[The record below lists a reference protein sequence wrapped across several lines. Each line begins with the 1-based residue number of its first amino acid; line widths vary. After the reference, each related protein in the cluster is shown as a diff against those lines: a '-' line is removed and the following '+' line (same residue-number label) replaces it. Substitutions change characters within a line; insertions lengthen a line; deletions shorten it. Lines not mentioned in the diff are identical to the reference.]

1 MSNVP
6 IIILREGT
14 EETRER
20 EARTQNIN
28 AMVAIAETVKSTLG
42 PKGMDKMIVD
52 SLGDTTITNDG
63 AIILDKL
70 DVEHVAAVMMVNL
83 AKSIDTDIGDGT
95 TAGVIF
101 AAALLSNAL
110 ELIEQDIHPKHIS
123 HGYKLAS
130 DKALKIL
137 EEITEKISIDNDV
150 ALKNA
155 AMTAMNSK
163 EIASLKAFFAD
174 LALKAVKQISDGD
187 DETFSKLESIK
198 IVKVPGKSLKDS
210 ELINGLYIKKE
221 KLNPTMPDILKDVK
235 IAVIRRK
242 LDVVKTEFDAQI
254 RISNP
259 EDIQK
264 FLDQEDKILQD
275 YMKVFKDL
283 GVKLIINNQDISDKF
298 AAYLA
303 KEGIAAIKSL
313 GDSDMKAVIK
323 AVDAQRVDDIAG
335 LSEADLGYAELVKF
349 EKLGDD
355 EYCLLSGC
363 KNPKAVSILLKGGL
377 EKILDT
383 AEIALNDVLSVIAKI
398 MDTKTVVAGGGAV
411 YVELAK
417 RLRTYA
423 NEISGKES
431 LAVSSFALAC
441 EEIPK
446 TLIRNAGLEEIENIT
461 ELRAAH
467 KTDADKWMGIDTIT
481 NTIGN
486 NWDKGIIEPTQLIIH
501 IIKSSAELANL
512 ILRVDRI
519 ISAKS
524 SGGP

>member
-52 SLGDTTITNDG
+52 SLGDVMITNDG
-63 AIILDKL
+63 AKILDKL
-70 DVEHVAAVMMVNL
+70 DIEHVAAQMMVNL

-95 TAGVIF
+95 TAAVVF
-101 AAALLSNAL
+101 AAALLDNAL
-110 ELIEQDIHPKHIS
+110 ELIEQSIHPKHIS
-123 HGYKLAS
+123 YGYKLAS
-130 DKALKIL
+130 DRSLKIL
-137 EEITEKISIDNDV
+137 EEITERISIDDDV
-150 ALKNA
+150 VLRNA

-163 EIASLKAFFAD
+163 EIASLKEFFAD
-174 LALKAVKQISDGD
+174 LALKAVKQISD
-187 DETFSKLESIK
+187 DETFSKLDSIK
-198 IVKVPGKSLKDS
+198 IVKSPGKSLKDS
-210 ELINGLYIKKE
+210 ELINGVYIKKE
-221 KLNPTMPDILKDVK
+221 KINLTMPDILKDVK

-259 EDIQK
+259 ADIQK

-313 GDSDMKAVIK
+313 GDGDMKAVIK

-335 LSEADLGYAELVKF
+335 LSEADLGYAALVKF

-355 EYCLLSGC
+355 DYCLLSGC

-377 EKILDT
+377 DKILDT

-398 MDTKTVVAGGGAV
+398 IDTKKVVAGGGAV
-411 YVELAK
+411 YIELAK

-423 NEISGKES
+423 TEISGKES

-441 EEIPK
+441 EEIPR
-446 TLIRNAGLEEIENIT
+446 TLIRNAGLEEIENMT

-467 KTDADKWMGIDTIT
+467 KTDADKWIGIDTIT

-486 NWDKGIIEPTQLIIH
+486 NWEKGIIEPTQLIIH

>member
-52 SLGDTTITNDG
+52 SLGDVMITNDG
-63 AIILDKL
+63 AKILDKL
-70 DVEHVAAVMMVNL
+70 DIEHVAAQMMVNL

-95 TAGVIF
+95 TAAVVF
-101 AAALLSNAL
+101 AAALLDNAL
-110 ELIEQDIHPKHIS
+110 ELIEQGIHPKHIS
-123 HGYKLAS
+123 YGYKLAS
-130 DKALKIL
+130 DRSLKIL
-137 EEITEKISIDNDV
+137 EEITERISIDDDV
-150 ALKNA
+150 VLRNA

-163 EIASLKAFFAD
+163 EIASLKEFFAD
-174 LALKAVKQISDGD
+174 LALKAVKQISD
-187 DETFSKLESIK
+187 DETFSKLDSIK
-198 IVKVPGKSLKDS
+198 IVKSPGKSLKDS

-221 KLNPTMPDILKDVK
+221 KINLTMPDILKDVK

-259 EDIQK
+259 ADIQK

-313 GDSDMKAVIK
+313 GDGDMKAVIK

-355 EYCLLSGC
+355 DY
-363 KNPKAVSILLKGGL
+363 
-377 EKILDT
+377 
-383 AEIALNDVLSVIAKI
+383 
-398 MDTKTVVAGGGAV
+398 
-411 YVELAK
+411 
-417 RLRTYA
+417 
-423 NEISGKES
+423 
-431 LAVSSFALAC
+431 
-441 EEIPK
+441 
-446 TLIRNAGLEEIENIT
+446 
-461 ELRAAH
+461 
-467 KTDADKWMGIDTIT
+467 
-481 NTIGN
+481 
-486 NWDKGIIEPTQLIIH
+486 
-501 IIKSSAELANL
+501 
-512 ILRVDRI
+512 
-519 ISAKS
+519 
-524 SGGP
+524 

>member
-52 SLGDTTITNDG
+52 SLGDVMITNDG
-63 AIILDKL
+63 AKILDKL
-70 DVEHVAAVMMVNL
+70 DIEHVAAQMMVNL

-95 TAGVIF
+95 TAAVVF
-101 AAALLSNAL
+101 AAALLDNAL
-110 ELIEQDIHPKHIS
+110 ELIEQSIHPKHIS
-123 HGYKLAS
+123 YGYKLAS
-130 DKALKIL
+130 DRSLKIL
-137 EEITEKISIDNDV
+137 EEITERISIDDDV
-150 ALKNA
+150 VLRNA

-163 EIASLKAFFAD
+163 EIASLKEFFAD
-174 LALKAVKQISDGD
+174 LALKAVKQISD
-187 DETFSKLESIK
+187 DETFSKLDSIK
-198 IVKVPGKSLKDS
+198 IVKSPGKSLKDS
-210 ELINGLYIKKE
+210 ELINGVYIKKE
-221 KLNPTMPDILKDVK
+221 KINLTMPDILKDVK

-259 EDIQK
+259 ADIQK

-275 YMKVFKDL
+275 YMKVFTDL

-313 GDSDMKAVIK
+313 GDGDMKAVIK

-355 EYCLLSGC
+355 DYCLLSGC

-383 AEIALNDVLSVIAKI
+383 TEIALNDVLSVIAKI
-398 MDTKTVVAGGGAV
+398 IDTKKVVAGGGAV
-411 YVELAK
+411 YIELAK

-423 NEISGKES
+423 TEISGKES

-441 EEIPK
+441 EEIPR
-446 TLIRNAGLEEIENIT
+446 TLIRNAGLEEIENMT

-467 KTDADKWMGIDTIT
+467 KTDADKWIGIDTIT

-486 NWDKGIIEPTQLIIH
+486 NWEKGIIEPTQLIIH

-519 ISAKS
+519 IAAKS
-524 SGGP
+524 GGGP